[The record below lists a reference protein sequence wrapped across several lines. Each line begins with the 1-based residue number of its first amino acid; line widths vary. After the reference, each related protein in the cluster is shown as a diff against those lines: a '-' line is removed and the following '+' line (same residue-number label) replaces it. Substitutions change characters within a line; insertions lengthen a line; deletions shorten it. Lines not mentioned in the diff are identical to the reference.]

1 MPTLDRADTVFPE
14 RNCSYL
20 KRNVRTARRRE
31 KEKRDMLLQDLA
43 FDLVL
48 LRPIH
53 PEHVSGDFAGVGPG
67 WASCP
72 PVQGLVA
79 VQHDPDVLR
88 LVFVPGGV
96 GISEE
101 IGRASCRERG
111 ESCAGTR
118 HREVSSGGGSRR

>member
-53 PEHVSGDFAGVGPG
+53 PEHVSGDFAGVGPR
-67 WASCP
+67 WASRP
-72 PVQGLVA
+72 SVQGLVA
-79 VQHDPDVLR
+79 VQHR
-88 LVFVPGGV
+88 
-96 GISEE
+96 SEE
-101 IGRASCRERG
+101 RRVGKECRETGRG
-111 ESCAGTR
+111 D
-118 HREVSSGGGSRR
+118 GS